1 MNKTDIKSLNKSALK
16 EFVNNLGQPA
26 FRAVQIFEWL
36 HARLATTFDEMTNL
50 GKDFR
55 VKLDESC
62 YITTLK
68 PVKTLESKLDG
79 TMKFAFELADG
90 NIIESVL
97 MRYKHGNT
105 VCVSSQA
112 GCRMGCR
119 FCASTIDGL
128 ARNLTP
134 SEILDQI
141 YSINRITGERISN
154 VVIMGSGE
162 PLDNYEN
169 VISFIKLIGD
179 ERGYNMSRR
188 NITLSTCGLVPEVFR
203 LADKGLPITLAISL
217 HAPNDELR
225 RQTMPIA
232 NRYGIAEIMKACE
245 YFFNKTG
252 RRISFEYSVIKGLND
267 SADTI
272 KELAALL
279 TGSGSHVNLIP
290 VNPIKERNFD
300 RPDDSALLRAKS
312 ILEKSGINVTIRRR
326 LGSDI
331 GGSCGQLRRSV
342 SDDAG
347 HIFTEPKGD

>member
-55 VKLDESC
+55 VKLDENC

-68 PVKTLESKLDG
+68 SVKTLESKLDG

-90 NIIESVL
+90 NIIESVF

-162 PLDNYEN
+162 PLDNYDN
-169 VISFIKLIGD
+169 VIKFIKLISD
-179 ERGYNMSRR
+179 PDGYNMSRR

-203 LADKGLPITLAISL
+203 LADEGLPITLAISL

-245 YFFNKTG
+245 YYFNKTG